1 MDYSQLTND
10 ADKQNFV
17 NNLYDE
23 WRNDALKTT
32 ERQRFVMMLGEV
44 SLDVIVDFINY
55 CDYKTFCNTI
65 DILLEYN
72 YITLICECAMNIYEP
87 TGINI
92 FEKTKYI
99 INKIPKQHKTQLYEY
114 ISINYIENANDISN
128 INIAII
134 YYIFMKGDID
144 QNYLNIL
151 FKECYQYRDYNNIKI
166 FNMLRFRK
174 QFIMFI

>member
-1 MDYSQLTND
+1 MDYSELTND

-17 NNLYDE
+17 NNLYDK
-23 WRNDALKTT
+23 WKNYALRTT
-32 ERQRFVMMLGEV
+32 DGQRLVMMFGEV

-92 FEKTKYI
+92 LEKIKYI
-99 INKIPKQHKTQLYEY
+99 INKIPKQHRIQLYKD
-114 ISINYIENANDISN
+114 ISFNYIENANDISN
-128 INIAII
+128 IDVAII
-134 YYIFMKGDID
+134 YYIFMKGEID
-144 QNYLNIL
+144 RNYLNIL
-151 FKECYQYRDYNNIKI
+151 FKECNQNRDYNNIEN

-174 QFIMFI
+174 QFIMFV